1 MSGEFY
7 WHQLEGLKVINQ
19 HDQLFGRVSH
29 LLETG
34 ANDVL
39 VIKADSESIDDRE
52 RLIPYLMDSVIREI
66 DLENETI
73 QVDWEAEYLD

>member
-1 MSGEFY
+1 M
-7 WHQLEGLKVINQ
+7 INQ

-73 QVDWEAEYLD
+73 RVDWEAEYLD